1 MTVAPEHIVE
11 ALAAIRR
18 AARGDAYPHAF
29 PDRTRVAALVEAVSH
44 ALYPVRLGGWRGDPA
59 AEDGFVA
66 DRLVEALAIVEE
78 QADVELAYWQDEAAD
93 DFDPEL
99 PTQIA
104 ALFAEELPDIRR
116 LLDADLAA
124 ALIGDPAARSI
135 DEVLIC
141 YPGAAAILH
150 HRIANALYRLGA
162 PIVARV
168 VSELA
173 NARTGIDIHPGATIG
188 GSFFIDHG
196 TGVVI
201 GETAIVGERVRLYQ
215 HVTLGARAP
224 LGLSADGPRQRLA
237 RHPIVEDDVTIYAGT
252 TILGRVTI
260 GRGSVIGGNVW
271 LLDDVAAGSVVA
283 QPTASVLPLGEADD
297 LNDRLHG
304 R

>member
-1 MTVAPEHIVE
+1 LHQ
-11 ALAAIRR
+11 
-18 AARGDAYPHAF
+18 RGDACAIGESVKIG
-29 PDRTRVAALVEAVSH
+29 VAALVEAVSH

-59 AEDGFVA
+59 AENGFVA
-66 DRLVEALAIVEE
+66 ERLGDALTIVEE
-78 QADVELAYWQDEAAD
+78 QAGVELAYWQDEAAD
-93 DFDPEL
+93 DFDSGL
-99 PTQIA
+99 PAQIA
-104 ALFAEELPDIRR
+104 TLFAEELPDIRR

-271 LLDDVAAGSVVA
+271 LLDDVAPGSVVA